1 MSNLIARDLRSWCVK
16 CLAPTRKAL
25 KTFMFLL
32 LSEKGNKRKLTH
44 TSIPH
49 FIELHFI
56 VLWRYFFFFKHKL
69 KICGNPLWSK
79 SIGTNFQQHLLTSG
93 LCVSC
98 FGNTHAILQN
108 LTLLL
113 HLLLWSVVS
122 GLYCYHCKMVT
133 ICWSLRWWS
142 ALFSNKV
149 FFNSGMYT
157 GFRHKEAACLID
169 HRSV

>member
-1 MSNLIARDLRSWCVK
+1 MPGTYQKSPENIHVSPSLRK
-16 CLAPTRKAL
+16 RKQTKINTYKHTSFYWTSFHCAL
-25 KTFMFLL
+25 KIL
-32 LSEKGNKRKLTH
+32 
-44 TSIPH
+44 
-49 FIELHFI
+49 
-56 VLWRYFFFFKHKL
+56 FFFKHKL